1 MAIMCE
7 KCGKRPATTLTKVYI
22 NGVYSEQYLCS
33 ECDKSYTIS
42 HELFPDN
49 IIASLFGVAPKKR
62 RGIRVCRNCGNRRA
76 GRRSVA
82 RTLRRAPV
90 QRAD

>member
-7 KCGKRPATTLTKVYI
+7 KWGKRPATTLTKVYI

-49 IIASLFGVAPKKR
+49 IIALLFGVAKKNLLTDT
-62 RGIRVCRNCGNRRA
+62 GWAASNVIIR
-76 GRRSVA
+76 S
-82 RTLRRAPV
+82 PI
-90 QRAD
+90 